1 MRNESLPPHNVKWTI
16 TDEQLDS
23 VYAWVHDGQP
33 A

>member
-1 MRNESLPPHNVKWTI
+1 LPPHNVKWTI

-23 VYAWVHDGQP
+23 VYAWVHEGQP